1 MTGYVDASS
10 QTEWAGL
17 MQKNI
22 ARPDALYPSTDT
34 PPDEPLTDKEQC
46 RCVASLR
53 TKSPAEQQ
61 GEPHT
66 PPRSQEQSQ
75 EEVPTMATSPLL
87 ARRQNRPDFVPH
99 IDLPPPQHQPRVFDT
114 NPLDDEV
121 PASPPPSGL
130 ILSPLPEAN
139 KRFAGH
145 TPLYA
150 GSPKLERP
158 KRQLQGRNLQPIVPE
173 RIASLPIHELIV
185 EQDPLEDAD
194 TEPLPQSASQSATP
208 QQEDIGLTGPL
219 TLAPNPGDGSQD
231 TILLSALDNELSK
244 IARQQA
250 RENSITSTT
259 TTSSE
264 VPISRQESTE
274 SRTSEPRP
282 VDGVIFKKTVPWN
295 FGAPLGEV

>member
-22 ARPDALYPSTDT
+22 VRPDALYPNTDT

-46 RCVASLR
+46 VASLR

-61 GEPHT
+61 GQPHT
-66 PPRSQEQSQ
+66 PPRSKEPSQ
-75 EEVPTMATSPLL
+75 EELPTMATSPLL

-99 IDLPPPQHQPRVFDT
+99 IDLPPPEHQPRYHHQVYDT
-114 NPLDDEV
+114 NVLNDEV
-121 PASPPPSGL
+121 PASPPPSAL

-158 KRQLQGRNLQPIVPE
+158 KKQPQGRNLRPIVPE
-173 RIASLPIHELIV
+173 RIMSLPIHELIV
-185 EQDPLEDAD
+185 EQDPIDDAD
-194 TEPLPQSASQSATP
+194 TELLPESESQSTTP
-208 QQEDIGLTGPL
+208 QQDIGLTGPL
-219 TLAPNPGDGSQD
+219 TLAPNPGDGSHD
-231 TILLSALDNELSK
+231 TILLSALDNELIK

-250 RENSITSTT
+250 RDNSSNS
-259 TTSSE
+259 TSSE
-264 VPISRQESTE
+264 APLSRQESTE